1 MMCLICSLKLACEAG
16 EAGDDGKTWC
26 RNLISAVPCCAYA
39 HMPGQSDYGTL
50 DRRHQRPGRAGNG
63 EIYRTAVYAVL
74 ASINIKRHR
83 KTMSHEKT
91 KRKTILHLQLHL
103 WSSTSFRFSLHSS
116 LIWSFSMPDGQDF
129 CHFHFSS
136 LCAPH
141 VVSPRDLWL
150 CVLPRWQFNVNVN
163 VNSW

>member
-1 MMCLICSLKLACEAG
+1 MMCLICSLKPACEAG
-16 EAGDDGKTWC
+16 EAGGDGKTKTWC

-50 DRRHQRPGRAGNG
+50 DRRHQAERETARYIVLRSTQYWRVLILKDTAKPCRMKKRNVRPYY
-63 EIYRTAVYAVL
+63 IYNSTFGL
-74 ASINIKRHR
+74 A
-83 KTMSHEKT
+83 
-91 KRKTILHLQLHL
+91 LAL
-103 WSSTSFRFSLHSS
+103 FSLHSS